1 MQEGPYG
8 SHFSLAT
15 EFRHPHSCV
24 SPRVQFH
31 EVLGNVRPTM
41 KERAMQ
47 ASSDGMSAVGET
59 NLVKFVTGT

>member
-1 MQEGPYG
+1 MTMQEGPYG

-24 SPRVQFH
+24 PPRVQFH
-31 EVLGNVRPTM
+31 QVPGNVRPTM
-41 KERAMQ
+41 E